1 MCFAVIW
8 YNMILWSCIT
18 SKSLCILAY
27 TSKQHNAAIIH
38 YETPEKRVQYNF
50 KKNHTR
56 TTLRSTFNWIA
67 KYNIFANNLLHDLW
81 PPCNF
86 MIDLFDCLPV
96 CLCASVY
103 LCLCVLVCLKQHQC
117 DERHYTHHRNRLL
130 VICRTLLTS
139 IT

>member
-1 MCFAVIW
+1 MCCEVASHQNPFAYLHIPRNNTILLLYIMKHRRKR
-8 YNMILWSCIT
+8 YNTI
-18 SKSLCILAY
+18 
-27 TSKQHNAAIIH
+27 
-38 YETPEKRVQYNF
+38 F
-50 KKNHTR
+50 KINHTK

-67 KYNIFANNLLHDLW
+67 KYNIFANNLLHDLR

-103 LCLCVLVCLKQHQC
+103 PCLCVLVCRKQHQC
-117 DERHYTHHRNRLL
+117 DERHYTHHRNILL